1 MLSKPTGS
9 TGYFALNA
17 TTGTFHA
24 VTNQTGDLAD
34 NTVGTLPARKVRI
47 AVTQA
52 AVINFG
58 TNIADNNSDILMPA
72 GHVEHFSLNTS
83 TVTYVKITGGTDGVI
98 SITPVA

>member
-1 MLSKPTGS
+1 MLSKPTGN
-9 TGYFALNA
+9 TGYFALTA
-17 TTGTFHA
+17 TTGTFN
-24 VTNQTGDLAD
+24 VTTIYTGDRAD
-34 NTVGTLPARKVRI
+34 NTVGILPARKVRI

-58 TNIADNNSDILMPA
+58 SNKADNNSDLLMPA

-83 TVTYVKITGGTDGVI
+83 TITFVKVTSGSDGII

>member
-1 MLSKPTGS
+1 MLSKPTGN
-9 TGYFALNA
+9 TGYFALTA
-17 TTGTFHA
+17 TTGTFVA
-24 VTNQTGDLAD
+24 TTTQTGDLAD
-34 NTVGTLPARKVRI
+34 NTVGTLPARKVRV

-58 TNIADNNSDILMPA
+58 SNRADNNSDILMPA

-83 TVTYVKITGGTDGVI
+83 TITFVKVTSGNDGFI